1 MAVWGLL
8 LQKQEMTQI
17 YVDNKLTSV
26 TLMKFVP
33 QEVVRYK
40 SEEKDGYVAVVLWL
54 NKKTIEKK
62 DKKITTYSK
71 MKEFAVDQSFIDSH
85 KEWDQ
90 LTIDLLKDI
99 DTINISSI
107 SKGKWF
113 QWVMKRFNFKGG
125 PASHGSKFHRL
136 PGSIGN
142 RKPRRVN
149 KNHPLPGHMGTDKIT
164 LKNIKVLD
172 VYDDME
178 IVVLKWSIPGSRN
191 QLVNVYLK

>member
-1 MAVWGLL
+1 MAVWWLL

-17 YVDNKLTSV
+17 YLDNKLTSV

-33 QEVVRYK
+33 QELVRYK
-40 SEEKDGYVAVVLWL
+40 SDEKDGYVAAILWL
-54 NKKTIEKK
+54 NKKTIERKE
-62 DKKITTYSK
+62 KKITTYSK
-71 MKEFAVDQSFIDSH
+71 MKEFKVDQSFIDAH
-85 KEWDQ
+85 KEWDL
-90 LTIDLLKDI
+90 LTIDILKDI
-99 DTINISSI
+99 DSVNVTSI
-107 SKGKWF
+107 SKWKWF
-113 QWVMKRFNFKGG
+113 QWVMKRHNFKGG
-125 PASHGSKFHRL
+125 PATHGSKFHRL

-172 VYDDME
+172 VYDDMW

-191 QLVNVYLK
+191 QLVNVYLR

>member
-1 MAVWGLL
+1 MLWWLL

-17 YVDNKLTSV
+17 YVGDKLTSV
-26 TLMKFVP
+26 TLMKFIP
-33 QEVVRYK
+33 QEIVRYK
-40 SEEKDGYVAVVLWL
+40 SDEKDGYVAAILWL
-54 NKKTIEKK
+54 NKKTIERK

-71 MKEFAVDQSFIDSH
+71 TKEFAVDQSFIDSH
-85 KEWDQ
+85 KEWDF
-90 LTIDLLKDI
+90 LNIDLLKNVDSV
-99 DTINISSI
+99 NISSI

-113 QWVMKRFNFKGG
+113 QWVMKRYNFKGG
-125 PASHGSKFHRL
+125 PATHGSKFHRL

-172 VYDDME
+172 VYDDMW

>member
-17 YVDNKLTSV
+17 YVDDKLTSV
-26 TLMKFVP
+26 TLMKFIP
-33 QEVVRYK
+33 QEIVRYK
-40 SEEKDGYVAVVLWL
+40 SDEKDGYVAAILRL
-54 NKKTIEKK
+54 KKKTIERKE
-62 DKKITTYSK
+62 KKITTYSK
-71 MKEFAVDQSFIDSH
+71 MKEFAVDQSFIDAH

-90 LTIDLLKDI
+90 LTIDLLKDV
-99 DTINISSI
+99 DSVNVSSI
-107 SKGKWF
+107 SKWKGF

-125 PASHGSKFHRL
+125 PATHGSKFHRL

-164 LKNIKVLD
+164 LKKIKVLD
-172 VYDDME
+172 VYDDMW

-191 QLVNVYLK
+191 QLVNVYLR

>member
-1 MAVWGLL
+1 MAVWWLL

-17 YVDNKLTSV
+17 YLDNKLTSV

-33 QEVVRYK
+33 QEIVRYK
-40 SEEKDGYVAVVLWL
+40 SDENDGYVAAVLWL
-54 NKKTIEKK
+54 NKKTIERKE
-62 DKKITTYSK
+62 KKITTYSK
-71 MKEFAVDQSFIDSH
+71 MKEFKVDQSFIDSY

-90 LTIDLLKDI
+90 LTIDMLKDI
-99 DTINISSI
+99 DSVNVTSI
-107 SKGKWF
+107 SKWKWF

-125 PASHGSKFHRL
+125 PATHGSKFHRL

-172 VYDDME
+172 VYDDMW
-178 IVVLKWSIPGSRN
+178 IVVLKWSIPGSKN
-191 QLVNVYLK
+191 QLVNVYLR